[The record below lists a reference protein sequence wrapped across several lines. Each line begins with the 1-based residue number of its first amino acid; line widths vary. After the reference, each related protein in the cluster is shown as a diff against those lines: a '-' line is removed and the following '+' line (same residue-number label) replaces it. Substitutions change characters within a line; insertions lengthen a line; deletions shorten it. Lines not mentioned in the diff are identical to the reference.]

1 MVRITES
8 PFVKDGVKCRLF
20 MAKDY
25 SQMYKEKLISAQDA
39 AKLVKPGFM
48 IDIGLF
54 NGKSVDF
61 VNAVA
66 DRKDE
71 LNDIIM
77 LTSVCLPP
85 IPEIITK
92 DPKGEVFT
100 LMDYH
105 FSPLSR
111 ILQEKRPNVF
121 YNPTQFGESENW
133 FELKY
138 DEPDKIG
145 TRFRDMMVTRATPMD
160 ENGYFNFG
168 LNNGVTWELLTT
180 SKIAIVETCQ
190 DMPYCFGGTRERIH
204 ISQLDYVIEG
214 GSHSTVAQMPAAQ
227 PSDIDKQIAKH
238 VLDHIRD
245 GCTIQLG
252 IGGMPNAL
260 GKIINETDLKNL
272 GGHTEMLGEA
282 YMEMVESGK
291 MNNTKKTLD
300 RGKTVYTFAAGSQEL
315 YDWMDHNTA
324 LASYNV
330 EYVNNP
336 INLAA
341 IDNLISIN
349 QALEVDLYNQ
359 VSAESSGFKQ
369 ISGNGG
375 MLDFVLGSFYSK
387 GGRSIIC
394 LPSTHTDKDG
404 NLSSRIVPSF
414 KTGTITTVPRQSTN
428 IIATEYGWISLKGN
442 ATWERAEK
450 IISLAHPMFRD
461 ELIKS
466 AEERKIW
473 RRTNKIN

>member
-1 MVRITES
+1 
-8 PFVKDGVKCRLF
+8 

-71 LNDIIM
+71 LSDIIM

-180 SKIAIVETCQ
+180 SKMAINDQC
-190 DMPYCFGGTRERIH
+190 
-204 ISQLDYVIEG
+204 
-214 GSHSTVAQMPAAQ
+214 
-227 PSDIDKQIAKH
+227 
-238 VLDHIRD
+238 
-245 GCTIQLG
+245 
-252 IGGMPNAL
+252 
-260 GKIINETDLKNL
+260 
-272 GGHTEMLGEA
+272 
-282 YMEMVESGK
+282 
-291 MNNTKKTLD
+291 
-300 RGKTVYTFAAGSQEL
+300 
-315 YDWMDHNTA
+315 
-324 LASYNV
+324 
-330 EYVNNP
+330 
-336 INLAA
+336 
-341 IDNLISIN
+341 
-349 QALEVDLYNQ
+349 
-359 VSAESSGFKQ
+359 
-369 ISGNGG
+369 
-375 MLDFVLGSFYSK
+375 
-387 GGRSIIC
+387 
-394 LPSTHTDKDG
+394 
-404 NLSSRIVPSF
+404 
-414 KTGTITTVPRQSTN
+414 
-428 IIATEYGWISLKGN
+428 
-442 ATWERAEK
+442 
-450 IISLAHPMFRD
+450 
-461 ELIKS
+461 
-466 AEERKIW
+466 
-473 RRTNKIN
+473 

>member
-1 MVRITES
+1 
-8 PFVKDGVKCRLF
+8 
-20 MAKDY
+20 
-25 SQMYKEKLISAQDA
+25 MYKEKLISAEDA

-54 NGKSVDF
+54 NGKSVEF
-61 VNAVA
+61 VKSLA

-71 LNDIIM
+71 LSDIIL
-77 LTSVCLPP
+77 LTSVTLPP
-85 IPEIITK
+85 IPEVITK
-92 DPKGEVFT
+92 DPMGEVFT
-100 LMDYH
+100 YQDYH

-121 YNPTQFGESENW
+121 YTPTQFGECENW

-180 SKIAIVETCQ
+180 SKTAIVETCQ

-204 ISQLDYVIEG
+204 ISQVDYVIEG
-214 GSHSTVAQMPAAQ
+214 GPQSTVAQMPPAQ
-227 PSDIDKQIAKH
+227 PTEIDKQIAIH

-245 GCTIQLG
+245 GCTLQLG

-260 GKIINETDLKNL
+260 GSIINETDLKNL

-282 YMEMVESGK
+282 YMQMIESGK
-291 MNNTKKTLD
+291 MNNTKKMID

-324 LASYNV
+324 LASFNV
-330 EYVNNP
+330 EYVNTP
-336 INLAA
+336 LNLAR

-394 LPSTHTDKDG
+394 LPSTHTDKNG
-404 NLSSRIVPSF
+404 NVTSRIVPGF
-414 KTGTITTVPRQSTN
+414 KDGTITTIPRQSCN
-428 IIATEYGWISLKGN
+428 IIVTENGWISLKGDS
-442 ATWERAEK
+442 TWIRAEK
-450 IISLAHPMFRD
+450 IISLADPMFRD
-461 ELIKS
+461 ELIKE
-466 AEERKIW
+466 AERRKIW
-473 RRTNKIN
+473 RRTNKIS

>member
-1 MVRITES
+1 
-8 PFVKDGVKCRLF
+8 

-25 SQMYKEKLISAQDA
+25 TQMYKEKLISAENA
-39 AKLVKPGFM
+39 AKLVKSGYM

-54 NGKSVDF
+54 NGKSVEF
-61 VNAVA
+61 VNALA
-66 DRKDE
+66 NRKDE
-71 LNDIIM
+71 LSDICL

-85 IPEIITK
+85 IPDVITK
-92 DPKGEVFT
+92 DPAGDVFT
-100 LMDYH
+100 FLDYH

-160 ENGYFNFG
+160 ENGFFNFG

-180 SKIAIVETCQ
+180 SKTAIVETCQ
-190 DMPYCFGGTRERIH
+190 DMPYCCGGSRERIH
-204 ISQLDYVIEG
+204 ISQIDYIIEG
-214 GSHSTVAQMPAAQ
+214 GPGSTVAQMQPAE
-227 PSDIDKQIAKH
+227 PNEIDKLIAKH
-238 VLDHIRD
+238 VLYHIRD

-260 GKIINETDLKNL
+260 GKIICDTDLKNL

-282 YMEMVESGK
+282 YMDMVDSGK
-291 MNNTKKTLD
+291 MNNVKKEFD

-315 YDWMDHNTA
+315 YDWMDHNVA
-324 LASYNV
+324 LASFNV

-336 INLAA
+336 LNLARM
-341 IDNLISIN
+341 DNLISIN

-394 LPSTHTDKDG
+394 LPSTYTDKQG
-404 NLSSRIVPSF
+404 NLVSRIVPSF
-414 KTGTITTVPRQSTN
+414 KTGTITTVPRQSVN
-428 IIATEYGWISLKGN
+428 ILATEYGWISVKGLG
-442 ATWERAEK
+442 TWERAEK
-450 IISLAHPMFRD
+450 IISIAHPQFRD
-461 ELIKS
+461 ELIKE
-466 AEERKIW
+466 AEKRKIW
-473 RRTNKIN
+473 RRTNKLQ

>member
-1 MVRITES
+1 MKNRA
-8 PFVKDGVKCRLF
+8 KCREI

-39 AKLVKPGFM
+39 AKIVKPGFK
-48 IDIGLF
+48 IEIGLF
-54 NGKSVDF
+54 NGKSVEF
-61 VNAVA
+61 VKALA
-66 DRKDE
+66 DRKEE
-71 LNDIIM
+71 LSDIVL
-77 LTSVCLPP
+77 LTSVCMPP
-85 IPEIITK
+85 IPEVITK
-92 DPKGEVFT
+92 DPTGEVFT
-100 LMDYH
+100 LNDYH

-121 YNPTQFGESENW
+121 YNPTQFGESESW

-138 DEPDKIG
+138 DDPDKIG
-145 TRFRDMMVTRATPMD
+145 TNFRDMMVTRTTPMD

-180 SKIAIVETCQ
+180 SRIAMVETCQ
-190 DMPYCFGGTRERIH
+190 DMPYCYGGTRERIH
-204 ISQLDYVIEG
+204 ISQVDYIIEG
-214 GSHSTVAQMPAAQ
+214 GPQSVVAQMPAAQ
-227 PSDIDKQIAKH
+227 PSEIDKQIASH

-260 GKIINETDLKNL
+260 GRIINETDLKNL

-282 YMEMVESGK
+282 YMDMMDSGK
-291 MNNTKKTLD
+291 MNNSKKVVD
-300 RGKTVYTFAAGSQEL
+300 RGKTVYTFAAGSKEM
-315 YDWMDHNTA
+315 YDWMDRNSS
-324 LASYNV
+324 LASFNV

-336 INLAA
+336 LNLAT

-404 NLSSRIVPSF
+404 NLTSRIVPEF
-414 KTGTITTVPRQSTN
+414 KSGTIITVPRQSCN
-428 IIATEYGWISLKGN
+428 IIATEFGWISLKGD

-450 IISLAHPMFRD
+450 IISIAHPMFRD
-461 ELIKS
+461 DLIKE
-466 AEERKIW
+466 AELRKIW
-473 RRTNKIN
+473 RRTNKIS